1 MVTGLAV
8 AIVVAVAAVGAA
20 VFVYRR
26 RRKTRGFAGEDEK
39 DLDFSDNPI
48 ASAEACQ
55 EVLHYASAHQRIMI
69 HMYSESRV

>member
-55 EVLHYASAHQRIMI
+55 VRDWASK
-69 HMYSESRV
+69 